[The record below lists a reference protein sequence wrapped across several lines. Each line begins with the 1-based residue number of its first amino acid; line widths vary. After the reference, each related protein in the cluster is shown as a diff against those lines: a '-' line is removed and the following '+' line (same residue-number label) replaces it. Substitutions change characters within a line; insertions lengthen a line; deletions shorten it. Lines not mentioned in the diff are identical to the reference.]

1 MTDYERRLE
10 ALRLA
15 VQFASAPG
23 TTATTERVVNS
34 AKSFDKFLKGDA

>member
-15 VQFASAPG
+15 VQFATGPNTQGNSEAI
-23 TTATTERVVNS
+23 VNS